1 MNKVPVQMYIN
12 LGRQFTKR
20 RDVEIESLQLLAHLR
35 NDIKNSASFAN
46 SSQLYGTI
54 ICYPNLTKDI
64 I

>member
-20 RDVEIESLQLLAHLR
+20 RDVEIESLQLLSHLR
-35 NDIKNSASFAN
+35 NDIKNSVSFAN
-46 SSQLYGTI
+46 SSRLYGTI
-54 ICYPNLTKDI
+54 ICYPNLTKNI